1 MSSLPSVRS
10 VLDKVDTGKKLT
22 TREAVISKAINEV
35 KNFLTSVPSTIGDSA
50 RNDLLKVWLTDRR
63 HDTIA
68 QCRRLMR
75 EVAQIKFSV
84 IVGQTWFQEF
94 SSLDENTLVMNFD
107 GSKVNCSA
115 NLYEIQINV

>member
-1 MSSLPSVRS
+1 
-10 VLDKVDTGKKLT
+10 
-22 TREAVISKAINEV
+22 
-35 KNFLTSVPSTIGDSA
+35 
-50 RNDLLKVWLTDRR
+50 
-63 HDTIA
+63 
-68 QCRRLMR
+68 MR

-84 IVGQTWFQEF
+84 IVGQTWFQEL